1 MIKDLLEPL
10 VPERFRTEERYRNG
24 QVRIINALPGREIQ
38 GVHTPEI
45 RNLAKELA
53 ARENCRDILRG
64 FEQEESSCR
73 GSLTHEEM
81 TVWGFMISYMKCSL
95 DERLEYLRRYVP
107 QIDNW
112 AVCDMFDGSAK
123 WVIRK
128 LSVNPS
134 SSLGRRLPEIAEKRG
149 KTVGELSVRDIL
161 WEDLCRYF
169 ASDREFEV
177 RFAVVMSMSYY
188 LDENWLPLVFA
199 QIDAL
204 DFGKIKSE
212 YVSAKQ
218 ARKTDLAAISG
229 GLTENSTGTSAN
241 SGVLG
246 KGVALGEP
254 PYYVR
259 MGVAWLLAT
268 ALVKF
273 PGETRRY
280 AGSANLPD
288 DVRKLYVRKA
298 RESFRTRDVSP
309 F

>member
-1 MIKDLLEPL
+1 MIKDLLEPF

-229 GLTENSTGTSAN
+229 GLTENSTGTPAN

-246 KGVALGEP
+246 KGIALGEP

>member
-10 VPERFRTEERYRNG
+10 VPERFRTDGRYRNG

-53 ARENCRDILRG
+53 AREDCRDILRG
-64 FEQEESSCR
+64 FEQEESSCP

-95 DERLEYLRRYVP
+95 DERLEYLRRFVP

-123 WVIRK
+123 WVMRK

-134 SSLGRRLPEIAEKRG
+134 SSLGRRLPEIAEKCG
-149 KTVGELSVRDIL
+149 KAVGELSVRDIL

-212 YVSAKQ
+212 YISAKQ
-218 ARKTDLAAISG
+218 ARKTGAAENGSG
-229 GLTENSTGTSAN
+229 TPAN
-241 SGVLG
+241 GGILG

-273 PGETRRY
+273 PDETRRY
-280 AGSANLPD
+280 AGNANLPD

>member
-10 VPERFRTEERYRNG
+10 VPERFRTDERYRNG
-24 QVRIINALPGREIQ
+24 HIRIINALPGRKIQ

-53 ARENCRDILRG
+53 VRDDCRDILRG
-64 FEQEESSCR
+64 FEQEESAR
-73 GSLTHEEM
+73 FGSLTHEEM
-81 TVWGFMISYMKCSL
+81 TVWGFMISYIKCSL
-95 DERLEYLRRYVP
+95 DERLEYLRTYVP
-107 QIDNW
+107 HIDNW

-123 WVIRK
+123 WVMRRF
-128 LSVNPS
+128 SVNPS
-134 SSLGRRLPEIAEKRG
+134 SPLGRRLPEIAEQRG

-169 ASDREFEV
+169 ASGREFEV

-188 LDENWLPLVFA
+188 LDENWLSQVFA

-204 DFGKIKSE
+204 DFGKISSE
-212 YVSAKQ
+212 YISAKL
-218 ARKTDLAAISG
+218 ARRID
-229 GLTENSTGTSAN
+229 EECTGTSGCGYGA
-241 SGVLG
+241 G
-246 KGVALGEP
+246 KGVAIGEP

-273 PGETRRY
+273 PDETRRY

-288 DVRKLYVRKA
+288 DVKKLYVRKA